1 MVDDY
6 ADFEVTV
13 GEGTGN
19 KYPIRARCQFAG
31 ELTAQATIAL
41 AREPKIRD
49 GLSILEKASFTDQE
63 RATLRDMGTRLL
75 DLILVGDVGKAYYV
89 TLGFAEGSKQRMRFR
104 LKVDAPE
111 LKRLPW
117 EYMFDRFRGGF
128 LVWRDDFV
136 LARSLQ
142 AVATPPPEPPTRLR
156 VLLLL
161 SRPKDTT
168 GLDLVTETESIQA
181 ALQSLADRGN
191 LELTILDN
199 PTSATIRETL
209 AQQTYHIVH
218 YSGHAYF
225 KSLGAPNGATAGVPG
240 GPERGMLPP
249 TQPLPTA
256 LPAMEK
262 AFVVLPGPQG
272 VRNDMEEEAF
282 AAFFTGFRD
291 LRLVVLNA
299 CQTATSSGTE
309 RLSGLGDLLVTAGVP
324 MVVAMQ
330 YPIRDMAAN
339 LFATELYRALAARA
353 RLGAAMT
360 QARRALYQE
369 FRPNDRSWGTPVV
382 YMRSDDDRLF
392 Q

>member
-1 MVDDY
+1 MVEEY
-6 ADFEVTV
+6 ADFEVTI
-13 GEGTGN
+13 GEGAGS
-19 KYPIRARCQFAG
+19 KYPVRARCQFAG

-41 AREPKIRD
+41 PREAKIRD
-49 GLSILEKASFTDQE
+49 GLSVLEKASFSDQE
-63 RATLRDMGTRLL
+63 RATLREMGTRLL

-142 AVATPPPEPPTRLR
+142 AVATPPPDPPTRLR

-181 ALQSLADRGN
+181 ALKALEDRGS
-191 LELTILDN
+191 LELKVLDN
-199 PTSATIRETL
+199 PTSTTIRETL
-209 AQQTYHIVH
+209 AQQTYHVVH

-225 KSLGAPNGATAGVPG
+225 KPVGGLNGAAIG
-240 GPERGMLPP
+240 GAADPSRGMLPP
-249 TQPLPTA
+249 VRPL
-256 LPAMEK
+256 LPEK
-262 AFVVLPGPQG
+262 AYVVLPGAQG

-299 CQTATSSGTE
+299 CQTATSSGME
-309 RLSGLGDLLVTAGVP
+309 RLSGLGDLLVAAGVP

-330 YPIRDMAAN
+330 YPIRDLAAN
-339 LFATELYRALAARA
+339 LFAAELYRALAARA
-353 RLGAAMT
+353 RLGAAIT